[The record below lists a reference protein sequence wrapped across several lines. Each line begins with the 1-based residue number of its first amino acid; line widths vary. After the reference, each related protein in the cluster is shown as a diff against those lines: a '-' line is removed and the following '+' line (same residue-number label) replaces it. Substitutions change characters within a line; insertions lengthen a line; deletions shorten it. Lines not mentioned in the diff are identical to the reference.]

1 MAKTSAQ
8 TIQDAESSDI
18 EQDLE
23 DTAPLPTLQTWQGI
37 IAGAANDRAFE
48 DQVTKKDFERLLE
61 LAESIDKNLQ
71 MIVDTVAAPKPESPR
86 GRKKTTATRKR
97 TAKKGVTKQRTNS

>member
-8 TIQDAESSDI
+8 TIQDAESTDI

-23 DTAPLPTLQTWQGI
+23 DTAPLPALQTWQGI
-37 IAGAANDRAFE
+37 MAGAANDGAFA
-48 DQVTKKDFERLLE
+48 DKVTKEDFERLVE

-71 MIVDTVAAPKPESPR
+71 VIADAVSTAKPGSPR
-86 GRKKTTATRKR
+86 GRRKTPPA
-97 TAKKGVTKQRTNS
+97 AKKRVTS